1 MMTENADGMEE
12 RQILQSERLGDVAP
26 GQLPQG
32 GRSEEP
38 LMVTETEG
46 DSIDHSA
53 VTEARGN
60 SLSTEEPSVDPEDRL
75 FDSPPQSPRLPTSRS
90 TSSNGRRYITE
101 EESLPPTL
109 REIRPLLN
117 SQRPSVASAE
127 EPNMDQTLRHLRLVV
142 ANTSQA
148 ETEAI
153 IAEQAA
159 RLQFHNAHSNLER
172 ARENINNTR
181 RVSQNAQR
189 RIQEYEAANRVF
201 GTREQIESQGSD
213 YVSPIS
219 AMFANVERWSA
230 EQGEP
235 AVTIPGRSA
244 DAANRSHSHPSRRD
258 ESRTDESS
266 SSGGHMS
273 RAGGVHVN
281 GSRFAGGLVAGA
293 PNSSVRAHSWTRALN
308 SVRPEAQENTNPL
321 NDSLNGVRRPGVDR
335 MAPTGNPRVLTNLT
349 NMAANSGGHTFGPRS
364 TNDNSTPRRQDLDG
378 ALSHMTEA
386 QRVIHHPRPPTQEW
400 AGNHAE
406 PFGASFRPHPW
417 SLAPGN
423 PDGHNRWLEEPLN
436 PDERNRWLEQ
446 LNVWHPQSSYLEPHS
461 AYARINPFGS
471 SGLSNASANPLM
483 PRRPDYADRGRPNM
497 LSPTSEQE
505 VTIVKPPPKTKAEMT
520 VEIECRI
527 CMEQLATVACLPC
540 GTWDCF

>member
-1 MMTENADGMEE
+1 MTENADGMQE
-12 RQILQSERLGDVAP
+12 RQILQSECLGDVAP

-32 GRSEEP
+32 GHSEET
-38 LMVTETEG
+38 LVVTEAED

-60 SLSTEEPSVDPEDRL
+60 SPSREEPFVDPEDRL

-109 REIRPLLN
+109 REIRPFLN
-117 SQRPSVASAE
+117 SQRPLVASAE
-127 EPNMDQTLRHLRLVV
+127 EPTMDQTLRHLRLVV

-159 RLQFHNAHSNLER
+159 RLQLHIAHSDLER

-189 RIQEYEAANRVF
+189 RIQEYEAANRV

-213 YVSPIS
+213 YVSPIT

-230 EQGEP
+230 EQREA
-235 AVTIPGRSA
+235 AVTLPERTAGAA
-244 DAANRSHSHPSRRD
+244 DRSHSHPSRRD
-258 ESRTDESS
+258 ESRTDQSS
-266 SSGGHMS
+266 TSSGHVS

-281 GSRFAGGLVAGA
+281 RSRVTGGLVPGA
-293 PNSSVRAHSWTRALN
+293 PNSSVRGHSWTRALN
-308 SVRPEAQENTNPL
+308 SVRPEAQENTIPS
-321 NDSLNGVRRPGVDR
+321 NDSLNGVRRPRIDR
-335 MAPTGNPRVLTNLT
+335 VAPTGNPRVLTNVT
-349 NMAANSGGHTFGPRS
+349 NMAAISGGHTFGPRS
-364 TNDNSTPRRQDLDG
+364 TNDNSTPPRQGLDR
-378 ALSHMTEA
+378 ALPHMNEA

-400 AGNHAE
+400 ARNHAE
-406 PFGASFRPHPW
+406 SFGASFGPDPW
-417 SLAPGN
+417 STAA
-423 PDGHNRWLEEPLN
+423 LN
-436 PDERNRWLEQ
+436 PDRHNRRLGD
-446 LNVWHPQSSYLEPHS
+446 LNAWHPQSSDLVWHS
-461 AYARINPFGS
+461 AYATTNPFGS
-471 SGLSNASANPLM
+471 SSLDNASTNPLT
-483 PRRPDYADRGRPNM
+483 PRRPDYVDRGRPNM
-497 LSPTSEQE
+497 LLATSGQE
-505 VTIVKPPPKTKAEMT
+505 VTIVKPPAKTKAEMT

-527 CMEQLATVACLPC
+527 CMEQPATVACLPC
-540 GTWDCF
+540 GTWDCSLTT